1 MKAAILHD
9 TVEDT
14 NTTFDEVESKFGPE
28 VRHIVSEVTDDK
40 RLPKLERKQLQ
51 IVHAK
56 TSRLAQ
62 GSSLL
67 LVIDRSFFTFF
78 FQQNVVLKN
87 FLVSKGLLPVISHYY
102 RKQSEN
108 LDNDYR
114 CYNWIILHQYCRGY
128 GFKSCT
134 GLNFL
139 RPNLNYF
146 LSSVHYWKITL
157 KFI

>member
-67 LVIDRSFFTFF
+67 

-87 FLVSKGLLPVISHYY
+87 FLLSKGLLPVSSQYY

-128 GFKSCT
+128 RFKSCT

-139 RPNLNYF
+139 RPYLNYF
-146 LSSVHYWKITL
+146 LSSVHY
-157 KFI
+157 